1 MDLAQVGRPRGLIIL
16 GTQLPPD
23 ARLPER
29 TVQANDRKV
38 CFAYFFGQLL
48 LVRRHLDGTS

>member
-48 LVRRHLDGTS
+48 SCAGT